1 MMQTRSGRVFENLTW
16 DSTTNNTANVESPS
30 SSQPPVMGLLDLA
43 RQSFSRRRR
52 IERGNNARPGPK
64 QRDRP
69 GPKQRLTFC
78 KLLPHE
84 VSRLMFMKLAPR
96 SQDIWMYWCCKIA
109 QEPERFNGDE
119 FTVDVSQNINRTVP
133 YTDAS
138 HCFTGSAEI
147 VLITSQR
154 VLLGYEQM
162 MIQGLSLQLVPHI
175 GNHSNNLLKSLSG
188 NSYALGSA
196 MAALST
202 LLVAHAVEPVK
213 KYRTK
218 RKAPAD

>member
-1 MMQTRSGRVFENLTW
+1 MFSFHLTAQHCVKIMSWSDSDQTINPKWKWPGKHSMMFKELGH
-16 DSTTNNTANVESPS
+16 P
-30 SSQPPVMGLLDLA
+30 
-43 RQSFSRRRR
+43 
-52 IERGNNARPGPK
+52 
-64 QRDRP
+64 DRP
-69 GPKQRLTFC
+69 GPKQRQTFC

-84 VSRLMFMKLAPR
+84 VSRLMLMKLAPR

-119 FTVDVSQNINRTVP
+119 VAVDVSQNINRTVP
-133 YTDAS
+133 YTDVS

-202 LLVAHAVEPVK
+202 LFVVHAVEPVK
-213 KYRTK
+213 KYRMK
-218 RKAPAD
+218 RKAPADEFVVIVAD